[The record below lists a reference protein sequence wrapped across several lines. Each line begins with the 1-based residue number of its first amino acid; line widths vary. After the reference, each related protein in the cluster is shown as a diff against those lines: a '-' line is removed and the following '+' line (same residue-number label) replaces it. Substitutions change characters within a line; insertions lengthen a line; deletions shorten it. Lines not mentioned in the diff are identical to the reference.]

1 MTNHD
6 PSASTRTV
14 AVIDIGA
21 SAMRLEVAEI
31 NADGMVR
38 SLEALQ
44 RPVNLGKDTFAGGC
58 IARDT
63 IEECAAIGRGFQHVL
78 RDYGIDEEDAIRAV
92 ATSSVREAVNRES
105 FLNRMYVAAGLEV
118 EPIDEAE
125 VNRLTYI
132 AVRANLEKQQ
142 SRLSACD
149 TLIVEVGGG
158 STEVLLV
165 QEGHVTLSR
174 TYRLGALRMREMLET
189 HQTAPRRMAGILMRY
204 IQRTT
209 DQIKRVIPPEPVQRL
224 IILGGDARFA
234 AEMLAP
240 EQQEARLVPVAAP
253 RLSRFA
259 KQVAGTRV
267 EELVAKHHLPFQE
280 AETAGPALL
289 AYAHLSQAFAV
300 DEILISRITLRD
312 GMLLEMANRGMW
324 TAHFREQ
331 VLYSARQLGRKYAYE
346 EAHALHVA
354 DLCGR
359 LFKELQ
365 PEHEL
370 DPHYEGLLRVAALL
384 HEIGLYIGN
393 QGHHKHSQYL
403 IENSDLF
410 GLTRK
415 DTRRVALIARYHRRA
430 IPKPTHPGYA
440 ELNRADRLGIT
451 KLAAILR
458 VADALDQNHMQQI
471 KDITFSRHRGQL
483 IVHVAGVEDLTL
495 ERLAMQQKGLLF
507 ADTYGMEI
515 ELRRATARGG
525 LSHGR

>member
-1 MTNHD
+1 
-6 PSASTRTV
+6 
-14 AVIDIGA
+14 
-21 SAMRLEVAEI
+21 
-31 NADGMVR
+31 
-38 SLEALQ
+38 
-44 RPVNLGKDTFAGGC
+44 
-58 IARDT
+58 
-63 IEECAAIGRGFQHVL
+63 
-78 RDYGIDEEDAIRAV
+78 
-92 ATSSVREAVNRES
+92 
-105 FLNRMYVAAGLEV
+105 
-118 EPIDEAE
+118 
-125 VNRLTYI
+125 
-132 AVRANLEKQQ
+132 
-142 SRLSACD
+142 
-149 TLIVEVGGG
+149 
-158 STEVLLV
+158 
-165 QEGHVTLSR
+165 
-174 TYRLGALRMREMLET
+174 
-189 HQTAPRRMAGILMRY
+189 
-204 IQRTT
+204 
-209 DQIKRVIPPEPVQRL
+209 
-224 IILGGDARFA
+224 
-234 AEMLAP
+234 
-240 EQQEARLVPVAAP
+240 
-253 RLSRFA
+253 
-259 KQVAGTRV
+259 VAGTRV